1 MQIISRMCLCKITG
15 WYQHLACHREGSVPA
30 KHDRLICVGGLCV
43 HYRPGSFTTEAE
55 PAKRNKI
62 SPLDVVLMFKC
73 IPNIWEK
80 MRNVTKKKKKT
91 SGQSL
96 CVRKTWVMSRKTS
109 NRRGEWFKVYKRQ
122 IPGVSQQWFLI
133 QAHVTLCLWGCVSI
147 DLPLRCYKRQAS
159 TTKIQPLIIWTAL
172 NVRLVSPAV
181 FEILK
186 SELFVYRERWF
197 SRTRTVTHKER
208 ENKKMF
214 KRTRNSMHSLK
225 LLFQPLD
232 SQEILKELWGFSRNP
247 VLLGEPGTA
256 IFRSECTRGT
266 FRGTLLKRFMEDLL
280 LMFLLEKEKFVSLYL
295 QLVRLLQV
303 SLVFDVI
310 SRHVVQKSRCVRL

>member
-1 MQIISRMCLCKITG
+1 MHSKYLRENEK
-15 WYQHLACHREGSVPA
+15 CHP
-30 KHDRLICVGGLCV
+30 
-43 HYRPGSFTTEAE
+43 
-55 PAKRNKI
+55 
-62 SPLDVVLMFKC
+62 
-73 IPNIWEK
+73 
-80 MRNVTKKKKKT
+80 KKKKKP
-91 SGQSL
+91 SGQSY

-109 NRRGEWFKVYKRQ
+109 NRHGEWFKVYKRQ

-159 TTKIQPLIIWTAL
+159 TTEIQPLIIWTAL

-225 LLFQPLD
+225 LLFQSLD

-310 SRHVVQKSRCVRL
+310 SRQLVQKSRCVRL